1 MGPRSIISNRDFN
14 GNDPGSLVQV
24 KLLDSVQLQ
33 KVLAS
38 YDQETVRNIGQPSY
52 SRLKT
57 SVGLQ
62 IDQTMRTRNFRVRNE
77 IMERGA
83 VTKSQTG
90 KNAYVERKLGE
101 CYRWKVKGRWSKG
114 DSCRFRIDPASG
126 NGCEAHG
133 AKGQS
138 LSPAPNSR
146 DTLKTCRQQ
155 RRKPLRQK
163 GQNPVPI

>member
-1 MGPRSIISNRDFN
+1 MILEVMYKS
-14 GNDPGSLVQV
+14 

-83 VTKSQTG
+83 
-90 KNAYVERKLGE
+90 EGE
-101 CYRWKVKGRWSKG
+101 CYRWKVKGQCSKG
-114 DSCRFRIDPASG
+114 DSSRFRIDPASG
-126 NGCEAHG
+126 NGCEAHR

-146 DTLKTCRQQ
+146 DTLKTFRQQ
-155 RRKPLRQK
+155 RRKPFRQK